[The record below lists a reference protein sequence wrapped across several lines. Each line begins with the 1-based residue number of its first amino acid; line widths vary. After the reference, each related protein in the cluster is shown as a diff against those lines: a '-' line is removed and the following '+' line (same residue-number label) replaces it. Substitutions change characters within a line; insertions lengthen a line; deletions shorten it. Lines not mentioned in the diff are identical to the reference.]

1 MLDTFIRLRMWFLIL
16 FCSAFWVS
24 SPGPCLSADLTTAD
38 AKQAMKKATRFF
50 TKEVSSSGGYL
61 WKYSE
66 DLTVREGEG
75 KASDS
80 MVWIQP
86 PGTPS
91 VGEAFLTAYQKT
103 GEPYLL
109 EAAKGAASALV
120 KGQLKSGGWS
130 DYIDFKNRKKMQY
143 RIDGGGPKA
152 RNRTTFDDDK
162 SQSALRFLMLLDQE
176 LKFQDQT
183 IHEAVKYALDSFLK
197 SQFPN
202 GAWPQQYT
210 SFPDPEKYPVLK
222 ANYPDSWPWEF
233 PRKKYS
239 DYYTFNDNAIADLV
253 DLMFLADHIY
263 QDSRYRRAA
272 LKAGDFIILA
282 QMPEPQPAWAQQ
294 YNHKMQ
300 PAWARRFEPPSVTGG
315 ESQGVI
321 KTLLQLYLYS
331 GEKKYLK
338 PIPVALAYLRKSELP
353 DGKLARFY
361 ELKTNRPLYFTKQ
374 YQLTYK
380 SDDVPTHYGF
390 VVKNKL
396 NDLESRYRKLVKASP
411 KKLASMRYP
420 ESRVRLTSSLKAKAQ
435 SAVNALNARGAW
447 TVQGELRSANLENV
461 PVIETRVF
469 IKNLVTLANFIAA
482 SQRD

>member
-16 FCSAFWVS
+16 FCSAILVS
-24 SPGPCLSADLTTAD
+24 SSGLCLSADLSTAD

-50 TKEVSSSGGYL
+50 TNEVSASGGYL

-86 PGTPS
+86 PGTPA

-109 EAAKGAASALV
+109 EAAKGAASALA
-120 KGQLKSGGWS
+120 KGQLKSGGWA
-130 DYIDFKNRKKMQY
+130 DYIDYKNRKKMQY
-143 RIDGGGPKA
+143 RIDGGGSKA

-162 SQSALRFLMLLDQE
+162 SQSALRFLMRLDQE
-176 LKFQDQT
+176 LKFQDQA
-183 IHEAVKYALDSFLK
+183 IHEAVKYALDAFLK
-197 SQFPN
+197 AQFPN
-202 GAWPQQYT
+202 GGWPQQYT
-210 SFPDPEKYPVLK
+210 SFPDPENYPILK
-222 ANYPDSWPWEF
+222 ASYPDSWPWEF
-233 PRKKYS
+233 PRKKYT
-239 DYYTFNDNAIADLV
+239 DYYTFNDNAIADLI

-263 QDSRYRRAA
+263 KDSRYRRAA

-294 YNHKMQ
+294 YNQKMQ

-411 KKLASMRYP
+411 QKLASMRYP

-447 TVQGELRSANLENV
+447 TVQGELRSAKLENV